1 MIALVFSFAIN
12 FAWGASHVVLTCASQ
27 SDESERGPPGPP
39 GQRGPQGSLGP
50 PGPAGAKGEP
60 GRTDTSR
67 QELDT
72 LQKQVNKLHETCM
85 FLLVHSVV

>member
-1 MIALVFSFAIN
+1 
-12 FAWGASHVVLTCASQ
+12 
-27 SDESERGPPGPP
+27 
-39 GQRGPQGSLGP
+39 LGP

-72 LQKQVNKLHETCM
+72 LQKQVNKLHEARM